1 MTRKFSELTP
11 SEQLR
16 FNSLVS
22 FMSETWNE
30 RIEVK
35 LDIVQR
41 FNLDIGDSVV
51 MDFLTGVY
59 VPPAPPPMPVKDD
72 IPPPPKP
79 RPPHE
84 NPDRLDPPIPIADF
98 FKEQTMTAQEPSLPV
113 VAPVNQ
119 AQKIKKREMTYAN
132 SEDLIIIQ
140 NRLLHA
146 ISHLTLNERRLIL
159 FLSPIVRKRIEKEP
173 NNRVFYV
180 LAQEFADE
188 YKLKGKYLYSELAKI
203 ADSILDK
210 HFFFWYATSNGR
222 AKKGVNWVSECD
234 YIENEGMIKI
244 RLDNTV
250 IEMLTVFDKATGHF
264 WTQYQKEW
272 IINLGAYG
280 IIMLEMILSS
290 KENKGHYT
298 AEHLREKFNCV
309 DTYPRFSDFKLYVID
324 KSIKEV
330 HKHTPIRIEYQ
341 QHKAGRI
348 VTGLTFSYIDT
359 SIKSVKD
366 KTKNSDDKP
375 KENNPFVNFK
385 MTPKQLAVFGA
396 KIAKKIDKDIEI
408 VIDEISNVYLQAQ
421 YVEYLKLLDFV
432 PSDWY
437 TQDEIK
443 DHPTAEQIAQA
454 KKKAKQETKR
464 QEELEQAQLK
474 AQLRQDYETLLAN
487 AEEFVLANQKRIG
500 IGIEKMYFEKGDY
513 QGVIRIWERYLLS
526 ERDRKGFALLD
537 EILSR

>member
-1 MTRKFSELTP
+1 MARKFSELTP
-11 SEQLR
+11 SEQFH

-72 IPPPPKP
+72 IPSPPKP

-98 FKEQTMTAQEPSLPV
+98 FKKQTMTAQDPSLPV
-113 VAPVNQ
+113 AAPVNQ
-119 AQKIKKREMTYAN
+119 AQKTKKREMTYAN

-159 FLSPIVRKRIEKEP
+159 FLSPIVRKQIEKDP

-180 LAQEFADE
+180 YVQDFIDE
-188 YKLKGKYLYSELAKI
+188 YGIKSKKYYGELEKI
-203 ADSILDK
+203 ADSIVEK
-210 HFFFWYATSNGR
+210 AFFFWYTTSNGK
-222 AKKGVNWVSECD
+222 AKKGVSWVSECD
-234 YIENEGMIKI
+234 YIENEGMIKV

-280 IIMLEMILSS
+280 IIMLEIVLSS
-290 KENKGHYT
+290 IENKGYYT
-298 AEHLREKFNCV
+298 IKHLREKFDCV
-309 DTYPRFSDFKLYVID
+309 DTYKKFSDFKLYVID
-324 KSIKEV
+324 KSIKEIYA
-330 HKHTPIRIEYQ
+330 HTPIKISYEI
-341 QHKAGRI
+341 HKKSRSAI
-348 VTGLTFSYIDT
+348 GLTFSYTDT
-359 SIKSVKD
+359 SIKSVKN
-366 KTKNSDDKP
+366 KTKNTDNNP
-375 KENNPFVNFK
+375 KEKNPFVNFK

-408 VIDEISNVYLQAQ
+408 VIDEISNVHLQAQ

-437 TQDEIK
+437 TEDEIK
-443 DHPTAEQIAQA
+443 EHPTAEQIA
-454 KKKAKQETKR
+454 KAKQEAE
-464 QEELEQAQLK
+464 QEAKKQAELEQVQLK
-474 AQLRQDYETLLAN
+474 QDYENLLEN

-500 IGIEKMYFEKGDY
+500 VGIEKMYFERGDY
-513 QGVIRIWERYLLS
+513 QEIVKCWKQYLLN
-526 ERDRKGFALLD
+526 ERDRKGFAILN
-537 EILSR
+537 EILARQSV

>member
-1 MTRKFSELTP
+1 MARKFSELTP

-84 NPDRLDPPIPIADF
+84 SPDRLDPPIPIADF

-119 AQKIKKREMTYAN
+119 AKKIKKREMTYAN

-159 FLSPIVRKRIEKEP
+159 FLSPIVRKQIEKDP

-180 LAQEFADE
+180 YVQDFIDE
-188 YKLKGKYLYSELAKI
+188 YGIKSKKYYGELEKI
-203 ADSILDK
+203 ADSIVEK
-210 HFFFWYATSNGR
+210 AFFFWYTTSNGK
-222 AKKGVNWVSECD
+222 AKKGVSWVSECD

-290 KENKGHYT
+290 IENKGYYT
-298 AEHLREKFNCV
+298 TKHLREKFDCV
-309 DTYPRFSDFKLYVID
+309 DTYKKFSDFKLYVID
-324 KSIKEV
+324 KSISEV
-330 HKHTPIRIEYQ
+330 HKYTPIRISYET
-341 QHKAGRI
+341 HKKGRAVI
-348 VTGLTFSYIDT
+348 GLTFSYIDT
-359 SIKSVKD
+359 SVKAIKNKE
-366 KTKNSDDKP
+366 KTDDKS

-385 MTPKQLAVFGA
+385 MTPKQLAVFGS

-408 VIDEISNVYLQAQ
+408 IIDEMSNVHLQGQ
-421 YVEYLKLLDFV
+421 YVDYLKELEFV

-437 TQDEIK
+437 NETEIK
-443 DHPTAEQIAQA
+443 EHLTKEQIDETKKQV
-454 KKKAKQETKR
+454 KKKQR
-464 QEELEQAQLK
+464 EENAILQAQLEK
-474 AQLRQDYETLLAN
+474 DYQKIKLYAK
-487 AEEFVLANQKRIG
+487 EFVLANKSLAITLGEIQALKQ
-500 IGIEKMYFEKGDY
+500 EDY
-513 QGVIRIWERYLLS
+513 ELVLNFWHDKLISPSWRTKFNLV
-526 ERDRKGFALLD
+526 DA
-537 EILSR
+537 ILAR

>member
-41 FNLDIGDSVV
+41 FNLDIGDPVV

-59 VPPAPPPMPVKDD
+59 IPPAPPPMPVKDD

-98 FKEQTMTAQEPSLPV
+98 FKNQTMATQESPLPT
-113 VAPVNQ
+113 VASTKQ
-119 AQKIKKREMTYAN
+119 IEKTEKREMTYAH

-159 FLSPIVRKRIEKEP
+159 FLSPIVRKQIEKYP

-180 LAQEFADE
+180 YVQDFIDE
-188 YKLKGKYLYSELAKI
+188 YGIKSKKYYGELEKI
-203 ADSILDK
+203 ADSILDRN
-210 HFFFWYATSNGR
+210 FFFWYKTQNGR

-234 YIENEGMIKI
+234 YIENEGMIKV

-250 IEMLTVFDKATGHF
+250 IEMLTVFDKTTGNF

-298 AEHLREKFNCV
+298 IEHLREKFNCV
-309 DTYPRFSDFKLYVID
+309 ENYPVFGDFRRYVID
-324 KSIKEV
+324 KSIKEI
-330 HKHTPIRIEYQ
+330 HTHTPIKISYEI
-341 QHKAGRI
+341 HKKSRS

-408 VIDEISNVYLQAQ
+408 VIDEISNVHFQGQ

-437 TQDEIK
+437 TEDEIK

-454 KKKAKQETKR
+454 KKKAKQNAER

-474 AQLRQDYETLLAN
+474 QDYETLLAN
-487 AEEFVLANQKRIG
+487 AEEFVLANQKRLG
-500 IGIEKMYFEKGDY
+500 FGIEKMYFNKGDY
-513 QGVIRIWERYLLS
+513 QSVVRSWERYLLDK
-526 ERDRKGFALLD
+526 RDRKGFALLD